1 MAKSTETRETERSSS
16 RFLSF
21 FRSRPVLLVAFAL
34 AIMADP
40 VSSVAYAIEAAL
52 GALEDRGGGLGLLLP
67 TMGLVVLVIAVIVL
81 NYRQLVS
88 RFPEGGGAA
97 AASGR
102 AFGEA
107 WAFVPIGAL
116 IVDFVLT
123 AAISVSSGA
132 AAIIAYLP
140 AFAPVQVVLAL
151 VLLLAVAGVS
161 WYGHSARSLF
171 GLMVAAFVVT
181 AAVVLVGGAV
191 GGEPAST
198 SVVESDA
205 GGGFS
210 LAIILLAF
218 PVAMALAT
226 GVEAPSSAI
235 AQLGQ
240 LDNEGRK
247 RFGHVTLFA
256 TLIIVGSL
264 TLGVTALAAWLG
276 TGLPSGESINSTLI
290 AEVARAGVGSGLLF
304 AVFQAVTALLL
315 VAAGASAFQAG
326 PGLLKALAREETEG
340 ETRGIL
346 PSWLGRTNRFYTP
359 FWGVVVYMVL
369 TALVVVVAGAD
380 EQSLVLFYAVSVF
393 LSFLAGLVAMV
404 AFSYREGLR
413 GALAL
418 NVVGTLIVAFV
429 LVINLARGLPL
440 VSLGTALLIAASLY
454 GLWVKNGRPRG
465 ISGAGAE

>member
-1 MAKSTETRETERSSS
+1 
-16 RFLSF
+16 
-21 FRSRPVLLVAFAL
+21 
-34 AIMADP
+34 
-40 VSSVAYAIEAAL
+40 
-52 GALEDRGGGLGLLLP
+52 
-67 TMGLVVLVIAVIVL
+67 
-81 NYRQLVS
+81 
-88 RFPEGGGAA
+88 
-97 AASGR
+97 
-102 AFGEA
+102 
-107 WAFVPIGAL
+107 
-116 IVDFVLT
+116 
-123 AAISVSSGA
+123 
-132 AAIIAYLP
+132 
-140 AFAPVQVVLAL
+140 
-151 VLLLAVAGVS
+151 
-161 WYGHSARSLF
+161 
-171 GLMVAAFVVT
+171 
-181 AAVVLVGGAV
+181 
-191 GGEPAST
+191 
-198 SVVESDA
+198 
-205 GGGFS
+205 
-210 LAIILLAF
+210 
-218 PVAMALAT
+218 MALAT

-264 TLGVTALAAWLG
+264 TLGVTALAARLG

-290 AEVARAGVGSGLLF
+290 AEVARAGVGSGFLF

-326 PGLLKALAREETEG
+326 PGLLKALAREETES
-340 ETRGIL
+340 EDDAVGIL
-346 PSWLGRTNRFYTP
+346 PSWLGRANRYYTP

-404 AFSYREGLR
+404 AFSYREGRR

-418 NVVGTLIVAFV
+418 NVTGALIVAFV

-440 VSLGTALLIAASLY
+440 VSLGAALLIAASLY